1 MTDQEIIHQ
10 LKKGNETCLKHLY
23 QHLGMIKSLVL
34 KNSGNDADALDIFQ
48 EAVIVF
54 YRKVMSGDF
63 ELKGKISS
71 YLYEV
76 SRRLWLN
83 QLNRRKKY
91 ESPND
96 NILLFGRVQEV
107 EEKEDSLA
115 LQEYLK
121 NALEKLG
128 EPCKSLLEAAIFLS
142 MKMEDIAK
150 RFSYSSARSASQQ
163 KLRCLKKLRDGIS
176 YDDIIGLE

>member
-34 KNSGNDADALDIFQ
+34 KNNGNEDDALDIFQ

-54 YRKVMSGDF
+54 YKKVISGDF
-63 ELKGKISS
+63 ELRSKISS

-83 QLNRRKKY
+83 QLNRRKKH
-91 ESPND
+91 
-96 NILLFGRVQEV
+96 EV
-107 EEKEDSLA
+107 SNYTSFLSDQADENNEQQNPLA
-115 LQEYLK
+115 LQNYIG

-128 EPCKSLLEAAIFLS
+128 EPCKSLLKAAIFLS
-142 MKMEDIAK
+142 MKMEDIAEK
-150 RFSYSSARSASQQ
+150 FNYSGARSASQQ
-163 KLRCLKKLRDGIS
+163 KLRCLKKLRDSIS
-176 YDDIIGLE
+176 YDDIIALE

>member
-34 KNSGNDADALDIFQ
+34 KNSGNDTDALDIFQ
-48 EAVIVF
+48 EALIVF
-54 YRKVMSGDF
+54 YKNVMSGDF
-63 ELKGKISS
+63 ELKSKISS

-96 NILLFGRVQEV
+96 NVLLFDSVQE
-107 EEKEDSLA
+107 EDEKEDSLA
-115 LQEYLK
+115 LQNYLK
-121 NALEKLG
+121 KALESLG
-128 EPCKSLLEAAIFLS
+128 EPCRSLLKAAIFLS
-142 MKMEDIAK
+142 LKMEDIAEK
-150 RFSYSSARSASQQ
+150 FNYSSARSASQQ
-163 KLRCLKKLRDGIS
+163 KLRCLKKLRESIS
-176 YDDIIGLE
+176 YDDIIALE